1 MYPKGRALAL
11 AALMIKGGRLSPN
24 AHAGTALGLIAHENK
39 RSLKGTLIHAP

>member
-1 MYPKGRALAL
+1 MGFKEFPKLL
-11 AALMIKGGRLSPN
+11 LMIKGGRLSPN